1 MLGRDDELRA
11 MMDAIDAAAPLV
23 LVVGDAG
30 IGKSRLVATAVD
42 SARDQGVVALVGG
55 CVSLSGKLP
64 LLPFV
69 DALDG
74 MSDTVAAAVLHRM
87 SPPLRHA
94 LAVLMPRRVAE
105 TSIDVENSHA
115 SVDGSG
121 AWERERLVL
130 AVAALLSPPAR
141 TQPTVV
147 VIEDLHWADPFT
159 LDLLTYLVAGTRT
172 GATLIVTLR
181 TDQRPMPPVVLEAV
195 AELQRLEGTVTVELG
210 PLPADV
216 VAQQAEELLG
226 HAGSPRLVAD
236 LVDLCGGNPF
246 FNEQLCRQVSTTGSA
261 KLGGVA
267 GTLPAQLSGFLQS
280 RVRTLAEP
288 ARRALLVLA
297 VAGTPLSA
305 AELATAAGLSEH
317 DAADVVRELSD
328 AALLAPA
335 ATAHVAPRHALL
347 AAAVTEAADPV
358 TLAWAHAQLGSLLD
372 STGDRARAVA
382 SAGHWAAAGRER
394 DELRATL
401 VAGPV
406 AEERADF
413 TLAAALWAR
422 AYELVHSFPDQ
433 AGACGFSPLGVAV
446 AAVEAL
452 HRAGLTEEATGLAE
466 DAFARFE
473 PVEETYLGGTLRWW
487 VGLFRTIHNRPT
499 GGAVLSDAA
508 RVLSGCEPSASLARC
523 LITLG
528 RIEERSG
535 RPDLALPLIERAV
548 SVAQSCGSVHDE
560 AAGHDRVGWDPAR
573 RRSRGR
579 GHRADRRTGRQT

>member
-1 MLGRDDELRA
+1 MRGRDDELRA

-30 IGKSRLVATAVD
+30 IGKSRLVATAVE

-69 DALDG
+69 QALDG
-74 MSDTVAAAVLHRM
+74 MSDTVALPLLGRI

-94 LAVLMPRRVAE
+94 LAVLMPGRVVE
-105 TSIDVENSHA
+105 TSIDLENSHA

-172 GATLIVTLR
+172 GATLVATLR

-195 AELQRLEGTVTVELG
+195 AELQRLEGTVTIELG
-210 PLPADV
+210 PLPTDV

-246 FNEQLCRQVSTTGSA
+246 FTEQLCRQVSTTGST
-261 KLGGVA
+261 KFGGVA

-280 RVRTLAEP
+280 RVRRLTEP

-305 AELATAAGLSEH
+305 AELATAC
-317 DAADVVRELSD
+317 R
-328 AALLAPA
+328 AL
-335 ATAHVAPRHALL
+335 R
-347 AAAVTEAADPV
+347 
-358 TLAWAHAQLGSLLD
+358 
-372 STGDRARAVA
+372 
-382 SAGHWAAAGRER
+382 AGR
-394 DELRATL
+394 
-401 VAGPV
+401 
-406 AEERADF
+406 
-413 TLAAALWAR
+413 
-422 AYELVHSFPDQ
+422 
-433 AGACGFSPLGVAV
+433 
-446 AAVEAL
+446 
-452 HRAGLTEEATGLAE
+452 
-466 DAFARFE
+466 
-473 PVEETYLGGTLRWW
+473 
-487 VGLFRTIHNRPT
+487 
-499 GGAVLSDAA
+499 
-508 RVLSGCEPSASLARC
+508 
-523 LITLG
+523 
-528 RIEERSG
+528 
-535 RPDLALPLIERAV
+535 
-548 SVAQSCGSVHDE
+548 
-560 AAGHDRVGWDPAR
+560 
-573 RRSRGR
+573 RGR
-579 GHRADRRTGRQT
+579 GPCAL